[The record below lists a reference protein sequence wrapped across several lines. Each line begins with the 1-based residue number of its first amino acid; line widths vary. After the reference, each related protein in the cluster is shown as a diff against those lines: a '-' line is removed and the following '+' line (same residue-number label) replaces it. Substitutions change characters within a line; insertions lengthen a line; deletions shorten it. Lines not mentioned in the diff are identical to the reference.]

1 MRTPHTCGVTEGYGI
16 RMSNANEKCSNPISF
31 YSCLL
36 AMKMVVLKS
45 IRMGHSLVSLN
56 VHIVFRIKHN
66 SCFMKEEHLS
76 RIFQYIA
83 GTIRALE
90 GYAYI
95 VGGRPDHIHILT
107 SLPATISL
115 AEFVRSI
122 KACSSKWIKRLT
134 IEYEGFAWQEGYGA
148 FSVSESRKSSVITY
162 IENQKTHHQKYST
175 EEEYLMFLK
184 NHRLDIKNT
193 PET

>member
-1 MRTPHTCGVTEGYGI
+1 MCKEK
-16 RMSNANEKCSNPISF
+16 EKCRKPTYF
-31 YSCLL
+31 CSCLL
-36 AMKMVVLKS
+36 AIKMIVLKS
-45 IRMGHSLVSLN
+45 IRMGHSFVSLN

-66 SCFMKEEHLS
+66 SCFMKEEHLA

-83 GTIRALE
+83 GAIRAMA
-90 GYAYI
+90 GCAYI

-107 SLPATISL
+107 SWPATISL

-122 KACSSKWIKRLT
+122 KAGSSKWIKSIAL
-134 IEYEGFAWQEGYGA
+134 EYKDFSWQEGYGA
-148 FSVSESRKSSVITY
+148 FSVSESRKKSVISY
-162 IENQKTHHQKYST
+162 IENQKAHHQRYST

-184 NHRLDIKNT
+184 KHRLDIKNT